1 MPSLA
6 GCTWRAA
13 AARTAGSSVEKTPSI
28 CTQGSRPCELTGVQ
42 NQCLQYGR
50 RRCRARSA
58 HPFLTSVFPHSALRF
73 SPSAPFADSVRGPA
87 RPARG
92 SFPHRHPQRSGGFAQ
107 RRRRTS
113 HYFPNSRPPQRRRAA
128 PARPPR
134 RPSPEPPRQKSTDFT
149 KTRNPPPAP
158 SRTPCAA
165 TRNSHSPRPSIFPV
179 SPPASRGQRPR

>member
-13 AARTAGSSVEKTPSI
+13 AARTAGGSVEKTPSI

-58 HPFLTSVFPHSALRF
+58 HPFLTSVFPHSALRI

-87 RPARG
+87 RPVRG
-92 SFPHRHPQRSGGFAQ
+92 IFPHRHPERSGGFVQ
-107 RRRRTS
+107 RIRRTS

-134 RPSPEPPRQKSTDFT
+134 RPSPKPPRPESPALIM
-149 KTRNPPPAP
+149 TRNPPSAP
-158 SRTPCAA
+158 S
-165 TRNSHSPRPSIFPV
+165 
-179 SPPASRGQRPR
+179 